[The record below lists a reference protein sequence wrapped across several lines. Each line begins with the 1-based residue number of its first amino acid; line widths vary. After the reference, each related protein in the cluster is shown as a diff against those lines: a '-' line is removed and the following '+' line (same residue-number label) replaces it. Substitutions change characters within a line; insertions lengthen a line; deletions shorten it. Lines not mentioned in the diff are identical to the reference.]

1 MKNLTNF
8 KTSYLNIHLY
18 EDPSS
23 KTLRLQE
30 IARYLQDKLGK
41 ISIDVRKPF
50 ITASSDDVIK
60 NLAMRLAETKV
71 RDLTNPDARLEPLP
85 GEIEFERKLLRDPSF
100 RLSGVLYDGFRLQAV
115 LRELL
120 QADEFSIEHAHVI
133 FTNRLFGTFDEGDR
147 RYHARVSVY
156 GFPSII
162 STAGIVE
169 APAKPR
175 EFYLLR
181 QQYAALGMA
190 EVPIEVLKEKFRGRF
205 IDYDDE
211 RITEVMKGYVMQ
223 VIFYHLTFDP
233 FCEVKTCRLFNS
245 HWQEEVILA
254 QLGPKEHE
262 FCERHSAILEKLG
275 LEFLEKH

>member
-1 MKNLTNF
+1 MRVFTDSGRGL
-8 KTSYLNIHLY
+8 LNIHLY
-18 EDPSS
+18 EEPST
-23 KTLRLQE
+23 KNLKLDE
-30 IARYLQDKLGK
+30 IAGYLREKLGE
-41 ISIDVRKPF
+41 IPVDVRKPF
-50 ITASSDDVIK
+50 IRASSEDEANI
-60 NLAMRLAETKV
+60 LARKLAETKV
-71 RDLTNPDARLEPLP
+71 RDLTNPEARLEPLP
-85 GEIEFERKLLRDPSF
+85 GEIEFERKFLLDTSL
-100 RLSGVLYDGFRLQAV
+100 RLTGVLYDGFRLQAV
-115 LRELL
+115 LQELL
-120 QADEFSIEHAHVI
+120 PADEFSVEHAHVA

-162 STAGIVE
+162 STTGIVE

-175 EFYLLR
+175 EFYLLK

-190 EVPIEVLKEKFRGRF
+190 DVPLEVLKEKFRGRF

-211 RITEVMKGYVMQ
+211 RLTEVMKGYAMQ
-223 VIFYHLTFDP
+223 AIFYHLTYDP
-233 FCEVKTCRLFNS
+233 FCEVKTCRLFNG

-262 FCERHSAILEKLG
+262 FCERHSAILEKLR